1 MQRLTRNWWALSASV
16 AVILALATTLGLP
29 TLVPALRTTWIR
41 MALIGLVALG
51 FGLAV
56 LWRWWRGRR
65 GAAGLAEGLTST
77 EVRDDVAEAHTLGT
91 RMREALTQLKSVS
104 GAGRHY
110 LYDRPWYV
118 IIGPPGAGK
127 TTALAHSG
135 LRFPWAKTALKG
147 IGGTRNLDFLFADE
161 AVLVDTAG
169 RYTIQAD
176 DAPADAAGW
185 RGFLDL
191 LRRHRQLQPINGVL
205 VALATDML
213 ASADRATLDAHVAAI
228 RQRLAELRRNLQVAA
243 PIYLLLTKADLL
255 AGFTD
260 YFADLSAEGRRAV
273 LGATL
278 EAGIVPDAALVA
290 AEFDAVVGA
299 LWQRLPRRLHDEPDQ
314 TRRGRILAF
323 PAQVASLRQRLVY
336 LVDGAFLSDD
346 EGAVDFRGF
355 YLTSGVQEGATLDR
369 VLSAMAAVYDTPQ
382 PAAREGQGRAYFLNL
397 LMIDVVVQ
405 EAGMVRAAPTA
416 RRRRRAATACAFG
429 GIALLM
435 LGMTGL
441 WADSFTR
448 NKALQSDLLAKAQF
462 LSNQVNGMALDLVEV
477 RESDP
482 DVEQVLPVLDRLR
495 ALPQGFGNQAK
506 GGPSWR
512 MRLGLFQ
519 SGHAATARGAYQE
532 SLKRVLLP
540 RLLLRL
546 ERVMR
551 ADAATPVAL
560 YEPLKVYL
568 MLGGQG
574 PLDRR
579 AVRAWVVEDWRTSQ
593 LAGPDRADIRAG
605 LAQHLDAMLADPDLA
620 RVWPDRRAPL
630 DGALIASTRAAVQ
643 TLSLADRAYAELRVR
658 AASLARPDWQPGSIL
673 ASGDAQAFRGG
684 EALLEA
690 NVPWFFT
697 REGYADAYRPG
708 IGDVQSDLSRNLWVL
723 GPDAARQSIRDQ
735 LPALRAA
742 VAASYARDYIAAWDK
757 LLAQVQPGDYFA
769 SPAALGAF
777 TRTPSPLKVLLQDVV
792 RNTKLRNDGRQG
804 VGPGAADA
812 GGTITAHFAEVARY
826 VGEGGG
832 PAPVDGLVDG
842 VGKAASARSAANIT
856 GASLGSDAAQGQLAA
871 ALGELSTSAAA
882 APAQLQGFARQATRS
897 GASAAARSAQTA
909 LGTEYT
915 RDMLPACRAA
925 TQGRYPFVAGSTED
939 ANLADVQQF
948 FGMNGTLDRF
958 VQQRLGALL
967 DTAGPIWRWKSGDPV
982 AASFRASSAAQFQ
995 KAAAI
1000 RTLLA
1005 GGVAVNVGLAQLG
1018 KDVSAAQ
1025 FAAGG
1030 ASYRFDGAAWESR
1043 PVLWSTSALPSAG
1056 LQLLANQRVLSSVD
1070 TRGSWALFRLV
1081 DRAHVSNAGPSQLR
1095 LGFGQGDQA
1104 ASLTLALPGG
1114 ESPFGGGGPFSFRCP
1129 ERL

>member
-1 MQRLTRNWWALSASV
+1 MQKLMRNWWALSAS
-16 AVILALATTLGLP
+16 AAMILALVAMFGLP
-29 TLVPALRTTWIR
+29 TLIPALRAPWIR
-41 MALIGLVALG
+41 IALIGVVALG

-65 GAAGLAEGLTST
+65 GADSLAEGIAASDAQD
-77 EVRDDVAEAHTLGT
+77 EVAEANTLGN
-91 RMREALTQLKSVS
+91 RMREALAQLKSVS

-135 LRFPWAKTALKG
+135 LRFPWAKAALKG
-147 IGGTRNLDFLFADE
+147 IGGTRNLDFWFADE

-169 RYTIQAD
+169 RYTIQAG

-185 RGFLDL
+185 RGFLAL
-191 LRRHRQLQPINGVL
+191 LRRHRPLQPINGIL

-213 ASADRATLDAHVAAI
+213 ASADRATLDAHAAAI
-228 RQRLAELRRNLQVAA
+228 RQRLAELRGTLQVAA
-243 PIYLLLTKADLL
+243 PVYLLLPKADLL
-255 AGFTD
+255 AGFAD

-278 EAGIVPDAALVA
+278 APGTVPDAALVTE
-290 AEFDAVVGA
+290 EFDAMVGA

-314 TRRGRILAF
+314 TRRSRILAF

-336 LVDGAFLSDD
+336 LIEGAFLSDD
-346 EGAVDFRGF
+346 EGAADFRGF
-355 YLTSGVQEGATLDR
+355 YLTSGIQEGATLDR
-369 VLSAMAAVYDTPQ
+369 VLSAMATVYDSPQ
-382 PAAREGQGRAYFLNL
+382 PAARDGQGRAYFLNR
-397 LMIDVVVQ
+397 LMTEVVIP
-405 EAGMVRAAPTA
+405 EAGMVRAAPAA
-416 RRRRRAATACAFG
+416 RRRRRMAMAGTFG

-441 WADSFTR
+441 WAGSFAR
-448 NKALQSDLLAKAQF
+448 NKALQSDLLAQARSVSSQA
-462 LSNQVNGMALDLVEV
+462 SGMGLDLVEV
-477 RESDP
+477 RDSDP
-482 DVEQVLPVLDRLR
+482 DFEQVLPVLDRLR
-495 ALPQGFGNQAK
+495 ALPQGFGDHAK

-532 SLKRVLLP
+532 SLQRVLLP

-551 ADAATPVAL
+551 ADAASPAAL
-560 YEPLKVYL
+560 YEPLKIYL

-579 AVRAWVVEDWRTSQ
+579 AVRAWVVEDWRTNQ
-593 LAGPDRADIRAG
+593 LAGPDRADIRAA
-605 LAQHLDAMLADPDLA
+605 LAQHLDAMLADPDLG
-620 RVWPDRRAPL
+620 RVWADRRAPL
-630 DGALIASTRAAVQ
+630 DGTLIASTRAAVQ
-643 TLSLADRAYAELRVR
+643 TLSLADRAYAELRAR
-658 AASLARPDWQPGSIL
+658 AASMGRPDWQPSGVL
-673 ASGDAQAFRGG
+673 AGGDAQAFRGG
-684 EALLEA
+684 DALFAA

-697 REGYADAYRPG
+697 REGYANAYRPG
-708 IGDVQSDLSRNLWVL
+708 IGDVQSELSRNLWVL

-742 VAASYARDYIAAWDK
+742 VAASYARDYIAAWDG
-757 LLAQVQPGDYFA
+757 LLAQVQPADYFG

-792 RNTKLRNDGRQG
+792 RNTRLGNDGRKG
-804 VGPGAADA
+804 GSPGAADA
-812 GGTITAHFAEVARY
+812 GGTVTAHFAEVARY
-826 VGEGGG
+826 VEGA

-842 VGKAASARSAANIT
+842 VRKAASARSAAGIA

-871 ALGELSTSAAA
+871 ALGELSTSGAT
-882 APAQLQGFARQATRS
+882 APAQLQDFARQAMRS

-909 LGTEYT
+909 LGTEYA
-915 RDMLPACRAA
+915 RDVLPACRAA
-925 TQGRYPFVAGSTED
+925 TQGRFPFVAGSTQD
-939 ANLADVQQF
+939 AGLAEVQQF
-948 FGMNGTLDRF
+948 FGMGGTLDRF

-967 DTAGPIWRWKSGDPV
+967 DSAGPIWRWKSGDPV

-1005 GGVAVNVGLAQLG
+1005 GGIAVNVGLAQLG
-1018 KDVSAAQ
+1018 KDVSAVQ

-1030 ASYRFDGAAWESR
+1030 ASYRFDSATREPK
-1043 PVLWSTSALPSAG
+1043 PVLWSASALPSAG
-1056 LQLLANQRVLSSVD
+1056 LQLLADQRVLTSVD

-1081 DRAHVSNAGPSQLR
+1081 DHARVSNAGPSQLR
-1095 LGFGQGDQA
+1095 LGFGQGDQVT
-1104 ASLTLALPGG
+1104 SLTMALPGS
-1114 ESPFGGGGPFSFRCP
+1114 ESPFGRGGPFSFRCP

>member
-1 MQRLTRNWWALSASV
+1 MQRLTRNWWALSAS
-16 AVILALATTLGLP
+16 AAMILALVATLGLP
-29 TLVPALRTTWIR
+29 TFFPALRAPWIR
-41 MALIGLVALG
+41 VALIGLVLLG
-51 FGLAV
+51 LGLAA

-65 GAAGLAEGLTST
+65 GAEGLADGLTPAL
-77 EVRDDVAEAHTLGT
+77 RDDVAEAHKLRA

-104 GAGRHY
+104 AAGRRY

-127 TTALAHSG
+127 TTALMHSG

-147 IGGTRNLDFLFADE
+147 IGGTRNLDFWFADE

-169 RYTIQAD
+169 RYTIQGD

-191 LRRHRQLQPINGVL
+191 LRRHRPLQPINGIL

-213 ASADRATLDAHVAAI
+213 VSADRAALDAHVAAI
-228 RQRLAELRRNLQVAA
+228 RQRLAELRRSLQVAA
-243 PIYLLLTKADLL
+243 PVYLLLPKADLL

-260 YFADLSAEGRRAV
+260 YFADLGAEGRRAV

-278 EAGIVPDAALVA
+278 DPGTVPDVALVT
-290 AEFDAVVGA
+290 AEFDAMIGA
-299 LWQRLPRRLHDEPDQ
+299 LWQRLPRRLHEEPDQ

-336 LVDGAFLSDD
+336 LVEGAFLSDD
-346 EGAVDFRGF
+346 EGGADFRGF

-382 PAAREGQGRAYFLNL
+382 PASREGQGRAYFLNR
-397 LMIDVVVQ
+397 LMTDVVLQ
-405 EAGMVRAAPTA
+405 EAGMVRAAPAA
-416 RRRRRAATACAFG
+416 RRRRRTAMAAGFG
-429 GIALLM
+429 VIALLL

-441 WADSFTR
+441 WAGSFTR
-448 NKALQSDLLAKAQF
+448 NKALQGDLLAQAQRV
-462 LSNQVNGMALDLVEV
+462 SGQANGMGLDMVEV

-495 ALPQGFGNQAK
+495 ALPQGVADEAK

-519 SGHAATARGAYQE
+519 SGHAATARGAYREALQ
-532 SLKRVLLP
+532 RVLLP

-551 ADAATPVAL
+551 AEAATPAAL

-579 AVRAWVVEDWRTSQ
+579 AVRAWVVEDWRASQ
-593 LAGPDRADIRAG
+593 LPGPDRADIRAG
-605 LAQHLDAMLADPDLA
+605 LAQHLDAMLADPDLG
-620 RVWPDRRAPL
+620 RVWPERRAPL

-643 TLSLADRAYAELRVR
+643 TLSLADRAYAELRAR
-658 AASLARPDWQPGSIL
+658 AASLGRPYWQPSAVL
-673 ASGDAQAFRGG
+673 AGGDAQAFRGG
-684 EALLEA
+684 EGLLEA

-708 IGDVQSDLSRNLWVL
+708 IGDVQSELRRNLWVL

-742 VAASYARDYIAAWDK
+742 VAASYARDYIAAWDG
-757 LLAQVQPGDYFA
+757 LLARVQPGDYFG

-777 TRTPSPLKVLLQDVV
+777 TRTPSPFKVLLQDVV
-792 RNTKLRNDGRQG
+792 RNTRLGPDGGQG
-804 VGPGAADA
+804 AAADA
-812 GGTITAHFAEVARY
+812 GGVITAHFAEIARY
-826 VGEGGG
+826 VGEGASPG
-832 PAPVDGLVDG
+832 PVDGLVDG
-842 VGKAASARSAANIT
+842 VRKAASARSAAGVA
-856 GASLGSDAAQGQLAA
+856 GASLGSDAAQGQLAV
-871 ALGELSTSAAA
+871 ALGELSTSSAA
-882 APAQLQGFARQATRS
+882 APAQLQNFARQAMRS

-909 LGTEYT
+909 LDAEYA
-915 RDMLPACRAA
+915 RDVLPACRLA
-925 TQGRYPFVAGSTED
+925 TQGRYPFAPGASED
-939 ANLADVQQF
+939 ARLADVQQF
-948 FGMNGTLDRF
+948 FGMSGTLDRF
-958 VQQRLGALL
+958 VQQRLGGLL
-967 DTAGPIWRWKSGDPV
+967 ETAGPIWRWKSGDPV
-982 AASFRASSAAQFQ
+982 AASFRPSSAAQFQ

-1000 RTLLA
+1000 RALLA
-1005 GGVAVNVGLAQLG
+1005 GGMAVNVGLAQLG
-1018 KDVSAAQ
+1018 KDVSAVQ

-1030 ASYRFDGAAWESR
+1030 ASYRFDSASGEPR
-1043 PVLWSTSALPSAG
+1043 PVLWSASALPSAG
-1056 LQLLANQRVLSSVD
+1056 LQFFANQRVLSSID

-1081 DRAHVSNAGPSQLR
+1081 DRAQVSNAGPSQLR
-1095 LGFGQGDQA
+1095 LAFGQGAQA
-1104 ASLTLALPGG
+1104 ARLTLTLPGS
-1114 ESPFGGGGPFSFRCP
+1114 ESPFGRGGPFAFRCP